1 MKKVSGPMKKLEN
14 RQGQIEYALALGVF
28 LILCFFLARYTVYTL
43 DSDASSELVLAKLLS
58 GEGRLLTEDWL
69 YGSELRVFYSQLIFT
84 PLFSVFDSWR
94 AVRFTGTF
102 IMLIAL
108 VLAFYWFCRETD
120 NKSSFALAALLMLL
134 PLSRIYFD
142 VLYKFTYYLP
152 HAVMGFAVPAAV
164 WGYARRK
171 GEGRKGRARL
181 LLALGTLLSFAVGLN
196 GMRLLLTLFA
206 PLLLSALLLL
216 WLNGE
221 TERERGFLSGCALVG
236 AAAVCGCAVNALY
249 LAKKYTVL
257 DVTGRDF
264 TAFSLEGLEQVLGG
278 LLQVFG
284 YRSGEN
290 VFSLPLLYCALGG
303 ALFAL
308 SLYASFA
315 ILKNREDYSQKQQFA
330 ALFYLVSLAVLCLL
344 YCLTSMVFTVRYL
357 VQAAALGL
365 LPVVSCFK
373 GKERWGKGGRLL
385 LLGLCCFALLCGAA
399 HYNEM
404 RKEDKTGTQRQ
415 CVNFLKEAGY
425 TQGYASFWNGNVLT
439 ELSDGALELWVWDEK
454 FAQLSDPDEIVG
466 FLQAKSHLQPP
477 GEGKLFVLLSA
488 NEDYYCEF
496 AGNFSDENI
505 IFKTENYEIGAL
517 HEYVIYG
524 FESYEELRSQFC
536 NEG

>member
-1 MKKVSGPMKKLEN
+1 MKTLVK
-14 RQGQIEYALALGVF
+14 GQKYIEYCIFAGVF

-58 GEGRLLTEDWL
+58 DEGRLLTEDWL

-102 IMLIAL
+102 IMLLAL

-120 NKSSFALAALLMLL
+120 NKNSFALAATLMLL
-134 PLSRIYFD
+134 PLSGIYFD

-152 HAVMGFAVPAAV
+152 HTVMGFTVPAAV

-171 GEGRKGRARL
+171 GQGRKGRARL
-181 LLALGTLLSFAVGLN
+181 LLALGALLSLAVGLN

-221 TERERGFLSGCALVG
+221 AERERGFLGGCALVS
-236 AAAVCGCAVNALY
+236 AAAVCGCAVNVLY
-249 LAKKYTVL
+249 LSKKYTVL
-257 DVTGRDF
+257 DVTGIDF

-278 LLQVFG
+278 LLQAFG

-303 ALFAL
+303 LLFVL

-315 ILKNREDYSQKQQFA
+315 ILKNRKDYSQKQQFV

-344 YCLTSMVFTVRYL
+344 YCLTSMVFTVRYV
-357 VQAAALGL
+357 VQTAVLGL
-365 LPVVSCFK
+365 LPVVSCFRQR
-373 GKERWGKGGRLL
+373 ERCGRAGNLL
-385 LLGLCCFALLCGAA
+385 LLALCCFALLCGAL

-404 RKEDKTGTQRQ
+404 RKEDKTETQRQ
-415 CVNFLKEAGY
+415 CVNFLVENGY
-425 TQGYASFWNGNVLT
+425 TQGYASFWNGNVVT
-439 ELSDGALELWVWDEK
+439 ELSDGALELWVWDEN
-454 FAQLSDPDEIVG
+454 FAQLRDPDEIVG

-477 GEGKLFVLLSA
+477 GEGKVFVLLSA

-496 AGNFSDENI
+496 AGNFNEDNV
-505 IFKTENYEIGAL
+505 IFRTENYETGAV
-517 HEYVIYG
+517 HEYVVYG
-524 FESYEELRSQFC
+524 FESYEEMRSQFC

>member
-1 MKKVSGPMKKLEN
+1 MKTLVK
-14 RQGQIEYALALGVF
+14 GQKYIEYCIFAGVF

-58 GEGRLLTEDWL
+58 EEGRLLTEDWL

-94 AVRFTGTF
+94 AVRFTGTL

-120 NKSSFALAALLMLL
+120 NRGSFALTAMLMLL

-171 GEGRKGRARL
+171 GEGRRGRARL
-181 LLALGTLLSFAVGLN
+181 LLALGLLLSFAVGLN

-216 WLNGE
+216 WLNQNAGA
-221 TERERGFLSGCALVG
+221 ERGFLPGCALVS
-236 AAAVCGCAVNALY
+236 AAAVCGCAVNVLY
-249 LAKKYTVL
+249 LSRKYTLL
-257 DVTGRDF
+257 DVTGIDF
-264 TAFSLEGLEQVLGG
+264 TAFSFEGLEQVLGG
-278 LLQVFG
+278 LLQAFG

-303 ALFAL
+303 LLFVL
-308 SLYASFA
+308 SLYSSFA
-315 ILKNREDYSQKQQFA
+315 ILKNRRAYSRGQEFT
-330 ALFYLVSLAVLCLL
+330 ALFYLTSLAVLCLL
-344 YCLTSMVFTVRYL
+344 YCLTSMVFTLRYV
-357 VQAAALGL
+357 VQAAVLGL
-365 LPVVSCFK
+365 LPIVSCFRQ
-373 GKERWGKGGRLL
+373 KERYGRAGRLII
-385 LLGLCCFALLCGAA
+385 LGLCCFALLCGAL

-415 CVNFLKEAGY
+415 CVDFLVENGY
-425 TQGYASFWNGNVLT
+425 TQGYASFWNGNVVT

-454 FAQLSDPDEIVG
+454 FAQLQDPDEIVG
-466 FLQAKSHLQPP
+466 FLQARSHLQPP
-477 GEGKLFVLLSA
+477 GEGKVFVLLSA

-496 AGNFSDENI
+496 ARNFKAENV
-505 IFKTENYEIGAL
+505 IFKTENYETGAL
-517 HEYVIYG
+517 DEYIVYG
-524 FESYEELRSQFC
+524 FESYEEMRSQFYGGE
-536 NEG
+536 EGES

>member
-1 MKKVSGPMKKLEN
+1 MKTLVK
-14 RQGQIEYALALGVF
+14 GQKYIEYCIFAGVF

-58 GEGRLLTEDWL
+58 QEGRLLTEDWL

-94 AVRFTGTF
+94 ALRFTGTL

-120 NKSSFALAALLMLL
+120 NRGSFALTAMLMLL

-164 WGYARRK
+164 WGYARCK
-171 GEGRKGRARL
+171 GEGRRGRARL
-181 LLALGTLLSFAVGLN
+181 LLALGLLLSFAVGLN

-216 WLNGE
+216 WLNQNAGA
-221 TERERGFLSGCALVG
+221 ERGFLAGCALVS
-236 AAAVCGCAVNALY
+236 AAAVCGCAVNVLY
-249 LAKKYTVL
+249 LAKKFTVL
-257 DVTGRDF
+257 DVTGISF
-264 TAFSLEGLEQVLGG
+264 TAFNLEGLEQVLGG
-278 LLQVFG
+278 LLQAFG

-303 ALFAL
+303 LLFVL
-308 SLYASFA
+308 SLYSSFA
-315 ILKNREDYSQKQQFA
+315 ILKNREDYTQKQQFA
-330 ALFYLVSLAVLCLL
+330 ALFYLVSLTVLCLL
-344 YCLTSMVFTVRYL
+344 YCLTSMVFTVRYV
-357 VQAAALGL
+357 VQAAVLGL
-365 LPVVSCFK
+365 LPIVSCFRQ
-373 GKERWGKGGRLL
+373 KERYGRAGRLII
-385 LLGLCCFALLCGAA
+385 LGLCCFALLCGAL

-415 CVNFLKEAGY
+415 CVDFLVENGY
-425 TQGYASFWNGNVLT
+425 TQGYASFWNGNVVT

-454 FAQLSDPDEIVG
+454 FAQLTDPDEIVG
-466 FLQAKSHLQPP
+466 FLQAKSHLRPP
-477 GEGKLFVLLSA
+477 EEGKVFVLLSA

-496 AGNFSDENI
+496 ARNFKAENV
-505 IFKTENYEIGAL
+505 IFKTENYETGAL
-517 HEYVIYG
+517 DEYIVYG
-524 FESYEELRSQFC
+524 FESYEEMRSQFYGGE
-536 NEG
+536 EGES